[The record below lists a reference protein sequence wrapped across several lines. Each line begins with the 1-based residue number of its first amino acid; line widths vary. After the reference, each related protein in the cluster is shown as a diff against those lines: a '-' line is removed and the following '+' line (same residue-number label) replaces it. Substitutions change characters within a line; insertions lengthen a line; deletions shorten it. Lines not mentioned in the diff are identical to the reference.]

1 MRPVSGSLGKDLLYG
16 NVKVLAEKLVRL
28 LREYRICS
36 KTLSFRA
43 NPIRK
48 ATRRWSCWTPGRG
61 ICSRPEPRVS
71 DQNAFRPYK
80 CLQ

>member
-1 MRPVSGSLGKDLLYG
+1 MRPVDGALRKDLQYG

-48 ATRRWSCWTPGRG
+48 ATRR
-61 ICSRPEPRVS
+61 
-71 DQNAFRPYK
+71 
-80 CLQ
+80 